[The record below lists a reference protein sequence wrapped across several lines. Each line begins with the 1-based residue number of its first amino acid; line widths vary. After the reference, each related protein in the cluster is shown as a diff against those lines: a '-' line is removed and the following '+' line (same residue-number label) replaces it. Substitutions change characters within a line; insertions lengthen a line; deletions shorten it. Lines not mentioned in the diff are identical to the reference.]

1 MVTNVEKKKKLN
13 DRKSQKKPLQDGNMR
28 TLDNMQIYTIASSN
42 PRSNAKMY
50 VVPESDGT
58 VSLIMEK
65 RTQLYIRVSREVLLN
80 VLTEIVE
87 KYPVIAPKT
96 FDETLTET
104 VGERSA

>member
-1 MVTNVEKKKKLN
+1 
-13 DRKSQKKPLQDGNMR
+13 
-28 TLDNMQIYTIASSN
+28 MQIYTIASSN

-50 VVPESDGT
+50 VVPENDGS

-96 FDETLTET
+96 FDETLIET